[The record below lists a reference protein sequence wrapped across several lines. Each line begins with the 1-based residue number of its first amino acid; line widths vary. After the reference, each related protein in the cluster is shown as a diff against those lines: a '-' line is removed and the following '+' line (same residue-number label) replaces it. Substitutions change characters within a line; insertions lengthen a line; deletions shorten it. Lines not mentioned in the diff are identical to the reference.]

1 MEDRQKYLNW
11 FEQLRRE
18 RKLFALVACLALLL
32 GMFQPITRTHSVG
45 LDGLSIICLT
55 HDGALQD
62 KATGKLPPSGQHDCP
77 FCIAG
82 HFCGGAP
89 ALAKILVAGSP
100 LFGLPMVRTLTNLA
114 GLHDPLWHL
123 RPSAAPPSIR
133 APPASV

>member
-1 MEDRQKYLNW
+1 MEDRPKHPTW

-32 GMFQPITRTHSVG
+32 GMFQPIARAQTVG
-45 LDGLSIICLT
+45 LDGLSVICLT
-55 HDGALQD
+55 HDGALEG

-89 ALAKILVAGSP
+89 ALAKILMPASAV
-100 LFGLPMVRTLTNLA
+100 FGLPAVRMLA
-114 GLHDPLWHL
+114 NFTGLQDPLWHL
-123 RPSAAPPSIR
+123 RPGAAPPSIR
-133 APPASV
+133 APPVSV